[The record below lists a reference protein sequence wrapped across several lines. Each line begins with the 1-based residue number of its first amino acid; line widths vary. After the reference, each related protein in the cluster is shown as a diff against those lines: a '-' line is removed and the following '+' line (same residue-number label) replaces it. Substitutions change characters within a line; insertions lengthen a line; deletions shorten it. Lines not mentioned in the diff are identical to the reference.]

1 MDNVDNHIYLRS
13 QNLDMVLDLKF
24 KPQKMFSL
32 KNSQENPFERFT
44 NGALKFDGKWQLLSE
59 FWRFPRFQD
68 LYKLKL
74 QAS

>member
-1 MDNVDNHIYLRS
+1 MDNETSENVWPEKL
-13 QNLDMVLDLKF
+13 
-24 KPQKMFSL
+24 
-32 KNSQENPFERFT
+32 QENPFEKFT
-44 NGALKFDGKWQLLSE
+44 NGALKFDGNWRLLSE